1 MTAPTW
7 SFSSLKLFEQCPRKY
22 YHLRVV
28 KDFKEPV
35 SEAMSYGTD
44 MHKAAEDYIKSD
56 TPLPKRFAYMQS
68 TLDSLKL
75 LPGERLCEYE
85 MGLTK
90 DLKPCGF
97 KDKDVWFRGIID
109 LAILDHETGEA
120 RILDYKTG
128 RSTKYA
134 DTGQLELMALGVFKH
149 FPTINKVRAGLLFV
163 VANAFIKEQYDI
175 SQEPKLWTR
184 WIQRHSRIEI
194 AHQSDVWNPNPSGL
208 CRKHCAVKSCPHNG
222 ANR

>member
-109 LAILDHETGEA
+109 LAILDHDTGEA

-128 RSTKYA
+128 KSTKYA

-163 VANAFIKEQYDI
+163 VANAFIKERYDI

>member
-109 LAILDHETGEA
+109 LAILDHDTGEA

-128 RSTKYA
+128 KSTKYA

-163 VANAFIKEQYDI
+163 VANAFIRERYDI